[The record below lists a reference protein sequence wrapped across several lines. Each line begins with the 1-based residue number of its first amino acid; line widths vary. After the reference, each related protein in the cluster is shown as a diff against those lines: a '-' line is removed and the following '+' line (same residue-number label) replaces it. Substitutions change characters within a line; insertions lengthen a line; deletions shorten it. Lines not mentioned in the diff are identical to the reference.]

1 MSELHQYLAA
11 IMLDSAYL
19 TTEETIGGSANGIK
33 DRISKDIGG
42 SVSAEDISGAL
53 AILEIFGAAEREYS
67 PLTGG
72 YWTIN
77 YDNFRY
83 YFIESEPEAE
93 DDAEKYAGTKAET
106 TRFPVLQAYSRRG
119 SRYAQDAAA
128 HLKRLPWHEW
138 EQYRKSDGSD
148 ANLAPASDR
157 IVRID
162 DNQREQLSEGLSEI
176 SKELRSGSNELGA
189 ELGDEG
195 ERIAAEMDSGRA
207 LITSRSIRL
216 DALVT
221 LLMKPL
227 KFLTEKFAGAA
238 LGELAKRLIT
248 ELLKLI
254 S

>member
-1 MSELHQYLAA
+1 
-11 IMLDSAYL
+11 
-19 TTEETIGGSANGIK
+19 
-33 DRISKDIGG
+33 
-42 SVSAEDISGAL
+42 
-53 AILEIFGAAEREYS
+53 
-67 PLTGG
+67 
-72 YWTIN
+72 
-77 YDNFRY
+77 
-83 YFIESEPEAE
+83 
-93 DDAEKYAGTKAET
+93 
-106 TRFPVLQAYSRRG
+106 
-119 SRYAQDAAA
+119 
-128 HLKRLPWHEW
+128 
-138 EQYRKSDGSD
+138 
-148 ANLAPASDR
+148 
-157 IVRID
+157 
-162 DNQREQLSEGLSEI
+162 LSEGLSEI